1 MLLSIKNVGRVSEAS
16 IELKGITVVAGEN
29 DTGKSTLGKVLFCIF
44 NSLYRIDKQIQ
55 EERED
60 AITNTIA
67 RTYHETASRTI
78 RRFSFQKIAQDIVTE
93 RQQLIQN
100 SDELIKKLKAFYLSQ
115 DKAFKR
121 YIEDEML
128 VGISNRIIELL
139 KISDKEITANV
150 LRKRFFE
157 EFNMQIA
164 HINTPKDPSCI
175 TLKIKDKTVHVDV
188 TENAV
193 IKIKDPINIF
203 TELIYIDDPFV
214 LDTLGNLPYY
224 YMRNSNHRSHLRSKL
239 MILESEATGQNT
251 IEEIVAAKKLDKI
264 FNKLKTVCDGE
275 LVHKDSTN
283 IAYKA
288 GKLKDTLDFSNLSTG
303 LKTFVIL
310 RTLLTNGGLTE
321 NGTIVLDEPEIHL
334 HPEWQLVFAEI
345 IVLIQKEFGM
355 HILIN
360 THSPYFL
367 NAIEVYAA
375 KYDIVNKCKYYLA
388 ENQGEKSTIKD
399 VSDNIEKIYEKLA
412 RPLQDLEN
420 ERYRYD

>member
-1 MLLSIKNVGRVSEAS
+1 MLLSIKNVGRISEAS
-16 IELKGITVVAGEN
+16 IELNGITVVAGEN
-29 DTGKSTLGKVLFCIF
+29 NTGKSTLGKVLFCIF

-55 EERED
+55 QERED
-60 AITNTIA
+60 AIEKSITRPYYEATSLIPDILNA
-67 RTYHETASRTI
+67 K
-78 RRFSFQKIAQDIVTE
+78 KIAQDIIAE
-93 RQQLIQN
+93 SKNLIQN
-100 SDELIKKLKAFYLSQ
+100 PDELINKIKDYYLSQ
-115 DKAFKR
+115 DKSFED
-121 YIEDEML
+121 YINDEL
-128 VGISNRIIELL
+128 LTRISNKIIEIL
-139 KISDKEITANV
+139 KISDEEITVNA
-150 LRKRFFE
+150 LKKRLSS
-157 EFNMQIA
+157 EFHMHIA
-164 HINTPKDPSCI
+164 HINAPEDPSCI
-175 TLKIKDKTVHVDV
+175 TLKIKDKKVNIDII
-188 TENAV
+188 ENAA
-193 IKIKDPINIF
+193 IKIKDPINMF

-214 LDTLGNLPYY
+214 LDDLDDPPFYY
-224 YMRNSNHRSHLRSKL
+224 AWSANHRSHLRSKL
-239 MILESEATGQNT
+239 LIQRSEATVQNA

-264 FNKLKTVCDGE
+264 LNKLKTVCEGE
-275 LVHKDSTN
+275 LVHTDSTT

-288 GKLKDTLDFSNLSTG
+288 EKLKGTLDVSNLSTG
-303 LKTFVIL
+303 LKTFVII

-375 KYDIVNKCKYYLA
+375 KYDIVDKCKYYLA
-388 ENQGEKSTIKD
+388 ENQGEKSIIED
-399 VSDNIEKIYEKLA
+399 VSNNIEKIYEKLA